1 MTSHSG
7 IGLSSASPVYN
18 THTGHGNSGRTVATS
33 HSGGNGSSGAHA
45 NTHGPSPSIG
55 KSNNYKSNRKCMIL
69 CIKVLERNRYVDS
82 ERQLKLPPEKT
93 NLSPKRLRMNISTKK
108 FSCTLSAN
116 QLKWLN

>member
-55 KSNNYKSNRKCMIL
+55 EYKKNN
-69 CIKVLERNRYVDS
+69 
-82 ERQLKLPPEKT
+82 
-93 NLSPKRLRMNISTKK
+93 
-108 FSCTLSAN
+108 
-116 QLKWLN
+116 